1 MLRFV
6 LPSDA
11 QSALDPSRV
20 RALGS
25 EDVVVPAEIR
35 VSDGVVEVVPEGP
48 DARGISIH
56 VEGQALVGDQGAG
69 LGPLDEMGLATCL
82 LPQRDRPYSLV
93 LELARRRVMLL
104 LTKLEEWTLFDQE
117 GASTA
122 RVVEAAQAF
131 TKALIVSRGG
141 NNGEGDALARRALG
155 LAIEV
160 GKELALTQGRAM
172 LPGRLSGDV
181 HAEAVARYE
190 KAQQEKAPPGAPV
203 LLSGGTGVVL
213 PGRPLIGCEVD
224 PKIFSEGLGRAVL
237 SSCDFLATPM
247 RWSDLEPQ
255 EGSYAFTSTD
265 RWIEWAVRSA
275 KLPVAAGP
283 LIDFRPDRTPGWL
296 EIWENDHETLRELVA
311 EHVKQVV
318 TRYRRTV
325 RRWSATCG
333 LPVNR
338 NFPMDF
344 EKMIDLTRIAVMLIR
359 KLHPQANVVVEVE
372 QPWGEYVGEVTASV
386 PPMPFAEMTQQAGI
400 QVDGFALR
408 LCVGQENG
416 SWNRDPMELSAM
428 LDRYAVNL
436 ERPLLVTA
444 VGAPSE
450 GDGWTEQRQADWL
463 EDVMGVVLAKPYI
476 HSFCWQQLYDS
487 EGSPPVG
494 LVTSNGSLKPAAER
508 FGEIRRALREG
519 RSPWVQQ
526 PQAATA

>member
-6 LPSDA
+6 LPTDA
-11 QSALDPSRV
+11 QSIVDPSRV
-20 RALGS
+20 RAVGAD
-25 EDVVVPAEIR
+25 DVVVSAEIR
-35 VSDGVVEVVPEGP
+35 VADGLIEVTLEGP
-48 DARGISIH
+48 EARGIAIH
-56 VEGQALVGDQGAG
+56 VDARALVGGHSEDSAYY
-69 LGPLDEMGLATCL
+69 EELALSTCL

-104 LTKLEEWTLFDQE
+104 LTKLEEWTFFEIDRVS
-117 GASTA
+117 ST
-122 RVVEAAQAF
+122 RVAQAAQAF
-131 TKALIVSRGG
+131 TKALIESRGG
-141 NNGEGDALARRALG
+141 ENGHTDPLAREALG

-160 GKELALTQGRAM
+160 GRELALLQGRTL
-172 LPGRLSGDV
+172 LPGRLSGEV
-181 HAEAVARYE
+181 HAEAVSRYE
-190 KAQQEKAPPGAPV
+190 KAQQETAPPGAPV

-213 PGRPLIGCEVD
+213 PGRPLVGCEVD
-224 PKIFSEGLGRAVL
+224 PRIFSDGLGRAVL

-255 EGSYAFTSTD
+255 EGSYAFTNTD

-283 LIDFRPDRTPGWL
+283 LIDFRPDRTPEWL

-333 LPVNR
+333 LAVNR
-338 NFPMDF
+338 DFPMDF
-344 EKMIDLTRIAVMLIR
+344 EKMIDLTRIAVTLIR

-372 QPWGEYVGEVTASV
+372 QPWGEYVGEVGGSV
-386 PPMPFAEMTQQAGI
+386 PPLPFAEMTQQAGI

-408 LCVGQENG
+408 LCMGQENG

-444 VGAPSE
+444 VGAPSD
-450 GDGWTEQRQADWL
+450 GDGWSEARQAEWL

-476 HSFCWQQLYDS
+476 HSFCWQTLYDT

-494 LVTSNGSLKPAAER
+494 LVTKTGAPKASAER
-508 FGEIRRALREG
+508 FTEIRRALREG
-519 RSPWVQQ
+519 RSPWAQ
-526 PQAATA
+526 PQAASA